1 MKEDKFFRQSYF
13 YKSFLAALLL
23 GSSRLPLHLGFLCF
37 LGFIPI
43 FSLFNENLKN
53 KKIILSAIIFSTIYT
68 AVSLHWIS
76 LVTISGFFGTF
87 ILFGIYFSI
96 LFLLIGNLWKIL
108 PKFRY
113 LIFICFWLSFE
124 YLQNFGEFR
133 FPWFNVGY
141 SLSDYLVLL
150 QPAEI
155 GGIYLLSLLI
165 IVLNIFFYELRNNL
179 KRNLFLIILL
189 LITWFGFGIYRLN
202 TIPLHETKTD
212 ISIIQVSVPQ
222 NKKWEASYLDSTL
235 ILYDKY
241 SKIAAKNNS
250 SLIIWPESA
259 IPAYVKRQTKFRS
272 FISRTA
278 RQVKTDIFTGFPH
291 YEIADSTY
299 RFRFK
304 FYNSCTK
311 IDKNGKYY
319 PLYYKNV
326 LVPFGERIPFLNI
339 FPILWKLDFGQANW
353 EYGTKQEFY
362 DVDGFKYSPLICFE
376 IAFPKLT
383 LKMAQQ
389 NADFIVNITND
400 AWFYRSAGTY
410 QHAVMTK
417 FRAIETRKQ
426 IYRAANTGYSLIVSP
441 TGEVLQKTE
450 LFEKKVIHDKL
461 FIYEGNSVFTK
472 YLYWFPLVFVFGAG
486 LLMVMLF
493 LKKWMIR

>member
-1 MKEDKFFRQSYF
+1 MKKSYI
-13 YKSFLAALLL
+13 YKPLLAALLL
-23 GSSRLPLHLGFLCF
+23 GLSRLPLHLGFLSF
-37 LGFIPI
+37 WGFIPL

-53 KKIILSAIIFSTIYT
+53 KKIILSAIIFSTAYT
-68 AVSLHWIS
+68 LISLHWIS
-76 LVTISGFFGTF
+76 LVTIPGFFGLF
-87 ILFGIYFSI
+87 ILFGIYFSL
-96 LFLLIGNLWKIL
+96 LFLLIRNLWKIL
-108 PKFRY
+108 PKLRY

-133 FPWFNVGY
+133 FPWFNAGY
-141 SLSDYLVLL
+141 SLSDYLILL

-179 KRNLFLIILL
+179 RRNLLSIILL
-189 LITWFGFGIYRLN
+189 LIIWFGYGIYRLI
-202 TIPLHETKTD
+202 TIPLQETKTD
-212 ISIIQVSVPQ
+212 ISIVQVSVPQ
-222 NKKWEASYLDSTL
+222 NKKWEQSYLDSTL
-235 ILYDKY
+235 ILYEKY
-241 SKIAAKNNS
+241 SEIAAKNNS

-278 RQVKTDIFTGFPH
+278 RKVQTDIFTGFPH

-299 RFRFK
+299 HSRFK
-304 FYNSCTK
+304 FYNSCTR

-339 FPILWKLDFGQANW
+339 FPLLWKLDFGQANW
-353 EYGTKQEFY
+353 EYGTELEFY
-362 DVDGFKYSPLICFE
+362 DVDGYKYSPLICFE
-376 IAFPKLT
+376 IAFSKLT
-383 LKMAQQ
+383 LKIAQQ
-389 NADFIVNITND
+389 NADFIVNLTND

-426 IYRAANTGYSLIVSP
+426 IYRAANTGYSLIISP
-441 TGEVLQKTE
+441 TGKVLQKTR
-450 LFEKKVIHDKL
+450 LFERNVIHDRL
-461 FIYEGNSVFTK
+461 FLYEGNSIFTK

-486 LLMVMLF
+486 LLIVVFL